1 MLLLV
6 RHWQTWPDSLPPIK
20 SEVAQ
25 SLPEKEGNLP
35 MSPYSIGD
43 VELRKPT
50 LQTNSEHMVRT
61 YGEGRAMPTNT
72 QALLT

>member
-25 SLPEKEGNLP
+25 SLPEKVGNLP
-35 MSPYSIGD
+35 MSPYSIGG
-43 VELRKPT
+43 
-50 LQTNSEHMVRT
+50 
-61 YGEGRAMPTNT
+61 YGATKGDFTGS
-72 QALLT
+72 L